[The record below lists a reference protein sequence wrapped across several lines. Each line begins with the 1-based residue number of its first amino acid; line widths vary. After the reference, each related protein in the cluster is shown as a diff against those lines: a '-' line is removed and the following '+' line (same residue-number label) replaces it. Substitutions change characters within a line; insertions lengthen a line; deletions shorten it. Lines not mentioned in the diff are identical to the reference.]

1 MDNPE
6 KLATLGTQYEGAI
19 KNGQSR
25 ETGNIGYRRR
35 RGNQKWTIQ
44 RNWHHWVNKT
54 KGQSK
59 MDSPEK
65 LATLGTQDEGAIKNE
80 QSRETGNIGYTRRR
94 GNQKWTIQRNWQHWV
109 HKTKGQSKM
118 DNPEKLAA
126 LGTQDEDKQSIK
138 HNTICVGHHYAQ
150 ANTNNVNEK

>member
-6 KLATLGTQYEGAI
+6 KLATLGTQDEGAI

-35 RGNQKWTIQ
+35 RGNQKWRIQ
-44 RNWHHWVNKT
+44 RNWQHWVNKT

-65 LATLGTQDEGAIKNE
+65 LATLGTQDEGAIKNG
-80 QSRETGNIGYTRRR
+80 QSRETGN
-94 GNQKWTIQRNWQHWV
+94 
-109 HKTKGQSKM
+109 KTKTSK
-118 DNPEKLAA
+118 
-126 LGTQDEDKQSIK
+126 T
-138 HNTICVGHHYAQ
+138 
-150 ANTNNVNEK
+150 